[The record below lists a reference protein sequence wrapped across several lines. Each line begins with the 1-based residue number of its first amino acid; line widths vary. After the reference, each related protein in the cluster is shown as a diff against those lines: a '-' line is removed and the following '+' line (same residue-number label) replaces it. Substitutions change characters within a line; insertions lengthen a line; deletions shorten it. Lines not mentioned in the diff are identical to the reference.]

1 MSRYLEMLSLFG
13 VAGAHPG
20 GLAFSKAVL
29 QKAAPSPNQPI
40 LDAGCGTGQT
50 AAYLGH
56 LLYPVTVVDKDPIM
70 LEKAKRRFANE
81 GLAIPAYQAELEHLP
96 FSSESFSCVLSESV
110 LSFSH
115 LTSSLQEIAR
125 VLKPGGMLIGI
136 EAALKKP
143 MPPAEKKQML
153 DFYGFTCLHEE
164 TEWHKLL
171 RSYGF
176 HKTEAMSLLPDDM
189 EFEPT
194 TEMDLS
200 QTIAPVYYDTL
211 QTHYELMQ
219 MYNEY
224 MGHCIFI
231 AYK

>member
-13 VAGAHPG
+13 VSGAHPG

-29 QKAAPSPNQPI
+29 QKAAPPPDQPI

-56 LLYPVTVVDKDPIM
+56 LLYPVTVVDKDPVM
-70 LEKAKRRFANE
+70 LEKAKKRFANE
-81 GLAIPAYQAELEHLP
+81 GLAIPAYLGDLEHLP
-96 FSSESFSCVLSESV
+96 FSSASFSCVLSESV

-115 LTSSLQEIAR
+115 LTSSLQEINR

-143 MPPAEKKQML
+143 MPPREKKQMM
-153 DFYGFTCLHEE
+153 DFYGFTKLYNES
-164 TEWHKLL
+164 EWMESIH
-171 RSYGF
+171 SHGF
-176 HKTEAMSLLPDDM
+176 QKTETITLLPEDM

-194 TEMDLS
+194 TEMDVS
-200 QTIAPVYYDTL
+200 QAIAPIYYETL
-211 QTHYELMQ
+211 QSHYDLMQ
-219 MYNEY
+219 AYSEY